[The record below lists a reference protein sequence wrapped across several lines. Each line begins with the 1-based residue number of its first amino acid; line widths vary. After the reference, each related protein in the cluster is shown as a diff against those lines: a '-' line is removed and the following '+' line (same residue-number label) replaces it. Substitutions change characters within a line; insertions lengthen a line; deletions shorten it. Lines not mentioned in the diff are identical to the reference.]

1 LIEATWRLDLGSVVW
16 SPDHKPQFHIMMQT
30 PEGHSIS
37 LFSNCSSFLK
47 AMGMMVGKA
56 NGGFANNHE
65 CPLLDAYME

>member
-1 LIEATWRLDLGSVVW
+1 
-16 SPDHKPQFHIMMQT
+16 MMQT